1 MRTANLRYPVLFLM
15 FVAIA
20 FLCSCGEDGPDGPEP
35 DPDCIGPAGG
45 TIAVTDTTSYLDG
58 VSFSV
63 APGAW
68 QQCWSVYM
76 YYHSTFSTPN
86 FPDGLEG
93 YEGWLTGSVE
103 LEIGRGIEAEWIEAP
118 ENLEFELTFPLRGL
132 TAEPGE
138 KIMAFRYDEAAGLYR
153 LAVPMRLDEERL
165 TVKGHHYRQ
174 LWTWGKVDLADVDFD
189 TYLAPV
195 MEELHGAGGWLE
207 IQAELDRL
215 QAEALAGH
223 RAMTCEALRIVR
235 GSLAAAGEAAADNV
249 RAIQDGLGGRCGT
262 CDATTREFYDELS
275 EYLKPGGGAVRRRF
289 LPRGLAQSAHQDLR
303 DHHVQL
309 HGVLHRATGLRLR
322 VLRGRGEPG
331 LLRPAWSAR
340 RLRRRGGADRL
351 GDDLGVHRLP
361 PVSVSPDRH
370 QQGIDHASTS
380 R

>member
-103 LEIGRGIEAEWIEAP
+103 LEIGRGVEAEWIEAP

-275 EYLKPGGGAVRRRF
+275 EYLKLEVGQYVADFFLGDSRNLLIRIYGIIMCSYMEYCIAQLDCDFECFADAVNLDF
-289 LPRGLAQSAHQDLR
+289 Y
-303 DHHVQL
+303 VQL
-309 HGVLHRATGLRLR
+309 GLHGACAVVVEL
-322 VLRGRGEPG
+322 
-331 LLRPAWSAR
+331 
-340 RLRRRGGADRL
+340 
-351 GDDLGVHRLP
+351 
-361 PVSVSPDRH
+361 
-370 QQGIDHASTS
+370 IDWAMISGYIDCPL
-380 R
+380 